1 MASKKFSRRDCLRL
15 AAGAVLT
22 LPFANSVWGARAQAV
37 LPQTFDE
44 IDHFDVTHRVRD
56 GWKTPVPEP
65 SAACEVAIV
74 GGGIS
79 ALTAAWRLADR
90 KIMLLEK
97 EAETGGNSRGR
108 EFAGCR
114 YALGAFMNQGPM
126 APFEEIFRE
135 LNVPLVEVP
144 GRGHAWAGN
153 GRVVRDPLGEGL
165 GQLPFADGE
174 RKALA
179 KATQL
184 LHGYQPR
191 KAAAKD
197 GIFFPRADNTAAIR
211 ALDRTTLWA
220 EYEQL
225 GLGLHGRSFFDAM
238 ISARIGD
245 SGEMLSA
252 WMGSYLLSSAVAR
265 NYTAP
270 GGHAVFSQ
278 ALRSRIPASSVRTGF
293 TVTRV
298 AERPGGKVWV
308 TGLRADGQPETIEAD
323 TAILGVPKFYCMR
336 MVEGLAQA
344 RRDALSQFTYNAY
357 LVAQVFL
364 RERIDV
370 PFETCAPGNFTR
382 FIVAP
387 DQLPGNARSDGG
399 GLLTIYIPY
408 PRAAGRE
415 KLFAADVK
423 LLAEHIVR
431 DVESVFPA
439 ARGKVESVTLQRWG
453 HPMLT
458 TRPGMDD
465 ALEQARGSFGRV
477 AFAHSDSIGITGLY
491 SALWTG
497 MDAEAEARAIL
508 MS

>member
-1 MASKKFSRRDCLRL
+1 MTGKKFSRRDCLRF
-15 AAGAVLT
+15 AAGSVLT
-22 LPFANSVWGARAQAV
+22 LPFAHSVWGAQAQAV
-37 LPQTFDE
+37 LPQAFDE
-44 IDHFDVTHRVRD
+44 VDHFDVAHRVRD

-65 SAACEVAIV
+65 SAACEVVIV

-97 EAETGGNSRGR
+97 EAETGGNSRAR

-126 APFEEIFRE
+126 APFEEFFRD

-144 GRGHAWAGN
+144 GRNHAWAGA
-153 GRVVRDPLGEGL
+153 GRMVRDPLGAGL
-165 GQLPFADGE
+165 GQLPFAVRE
-174 RKALA
+174 IKALEQ
-179 KATQL
+179 ATAL
-184 LHGYQPR
+184 LHRYQPR
-191 KAAAKD
+191 TAGAHQ
-197 GIFFPRADNTAAIR
+197 GIFFPRAENSEALR

-220 EYEQL
+220 EYERL
-225 GLGLHGRSFFDAM
+225 GLGTQGRNFYDAL
-238 ISARIGD
+238 ISARVGD

-278 ALRSRIPASSVRTGF
+278 ALRRRIPANVVRTGF

-298 AERPGGKVWV
+298 AQRPEGKVWV
-308 TGLRADGQPETIEAD
+308 TGSRADGQVETIEAE

-336 MVEGLAQA
+336 MVEGLAHA
-344 RRDALSQFTYNAY
+344 RPNALSQFTYNAY

-370 PFETCAPGNFTR
+370 PFETCAPGNFAR

-408 PRAAGRE
+408 PRTAGRE
-415 KLFAADVK
+415 RLFSADAK
-423 LLAEHIVR
+423 MLAERIVR

-439 ARGKVESVTLQRWG
+439 ARGKVETVTLYRWG

-465 ALEQARGSFGRV
+465 ALEQARESFGRV
-477 AFAHSDSIGITGLY
+477 AFAHSDSFGITGLY
-491 SALWTG
+491 SAIWTG
-497 MDAEAEARAIL
+497 MNAEAEARAIL

>member
-1 MASKKFSRRDCLRL
+1 MMGKKISRRDCLRFTL
-15 AAGAVLT
+15 GGVLT
-22 LPFANSVWGARAQAV
+22 LPFAHSVWGARAQAV
-37 LPQTFDE
+37 LPQRFDE
-44 IDHFDVTHRVRD
+44 VDHFDVTHRVRD

-90 KIMLLEK
+90 KIMVLEK
-97 EAETGGNSRGR
+97 ENETGGNSRAR

-126 APFEEIFRE
+126 APFEDWFRE
-135 LNVPLVEVP
+135 LNVPLVEVQA
-144 GRGHAWAGN
+144 GGHAWAGD
-153 GRVVRDPLGEGL
+153 GRVVRDPLGAGL
-165 GQLPFADGE
+165 GQLPFASRE
-174 RKALA
+174 IKSIE

-184 LHGYQPR
+184 LRSYLPPNGGS
-191 KAAAKD
+191 KE
-197 GIFFPRADNTAAIR
+197 GIFFPRDENSAAIR
-211 ALDRTTLWA
+211 ALDRTTLWS
-220 EYEQL
+220 EYERL
-225 GLGLHGRSFFDAM
+225 GLGPQGRNFFDAM
-238 ISARIGD
+238 VSARIGD

-252 WMGSYLLSSAVAR
+252 WMGSYLLSSALAR

-270 GGHAVFSQ
+270 GGHAVFAQ
-278 ALRSRIPASSVRTGF
+278 ALRSRIPAGAVRTGF

-308 TGLRADGQPETIEAD
+308 TGMRADGQAETIEAE
-323 TAILGVPKFYCMR
+323 TVILGVPKFYCMR
-336 MVEGLAQA
+336 LVEGLAQA
-344 RRDALSQFTYNAY
+344 RRDLLSQFSYNAY

-364 RERIDV
+364 RERIEV
-370 PFETCAPGNFTR
+370 PFETCAPSNFAR

-415 KLFAADVK
+415 SLLSADVK
-423 LLAEHIVR
+423 LLAERIVR
-431 DVESVFPA
+431 DVENVFPA
-439 ARGKVESVTLQRWG
+439 ARGQVESVALHRWG

-458 TRPGMDD
+458 TRPGMDA
-465 ALEQARGSFGRV
+465 ALEQARESFGRV
-477 AFAHSDSIGITGLY
+477 AFAHSDSFGITGLY
-491 SALWTG
+491 SAIWTG
-497 MDAEAEARAIL
+497 MDAEAEARAIQ